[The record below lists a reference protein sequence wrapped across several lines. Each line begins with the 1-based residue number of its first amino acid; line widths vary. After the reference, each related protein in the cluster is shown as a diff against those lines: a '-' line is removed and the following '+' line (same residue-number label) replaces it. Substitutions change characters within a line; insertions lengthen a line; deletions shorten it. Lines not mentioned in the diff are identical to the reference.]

1 MCYCCLYASTFWLIC
16 IRFIGLSDLCCL
28 IFASSRGVSWLI
40 FFWCML
46 KTHVI
51 SFRLLWISVCSFC
64 VESECIFMILLSSTN
79 FSTLASNT
87 SGQRLLRKAD
97 FHLGQHINTFFRI
110 RCKMT
115 ENSADRKHLQG
126 AEKRHITMFGT
137 YLSITYRALPLSE
150 TLISICS
157 NIWNQMIEELYQKIP
172 HTSGNHICGPQTCQQ
187 KTLFCLSAHMFWNN
201 NFLKLNAHIWL
212 MFSCKKEICI
222 AACLLLTNIYIIS
235 YRKKILAWPFSP
247 NYSTLVQ
254 INFLEN
260 L

>member
-1 MCYCCLYASTFWLIC
+1 
-16 IRFIGLSDLCCL
+16 
-28 IFASSRGVSWLI
+28 
-40 FFWCML
+40 ML

-51 SFRLLWISVCSFC
+51 SFRLLWISVCSFL
-64 VESECIFMILLSSTN
+64 VESDCIFTILLSSTN

-137 YLSITYRALPLSE
+137 YLSVTYRVPSSYE
-150 TLISICS
+150 SLISIS
-157 NIWNQMIEELYQKIP
+157 PNIWNQMIEELYLKIP
-172 HTSGNHICGPQTCQQ
+172 HTSGDHICGPQTSQQ
-187 KTLFCLSAHMFWNN
+187 KTLFCLFAHMFWSNI
-201 NFLKLNAHIWL
+201 FFKWNACIWL

-222 AACLLLTNIYIIS
+222 AACLLLTNVYIIS
-235 YRKKILAWPFSP
+235 YRKKNSCLTLFTQSQQPGPNQFSRK
-247 NYSTLVQ
+247 SIMFRVQ
-254 INFLEN
+254 KQPLNNKSLGTTN
-260 L
+260 M